1 MPVVCSIGCSDPWN
15 AAGTGLDIRALA
27 ACGARTVSVLAGITA
42 QDREGLHQAA
52 PVAPGLIA
60 AQLRALSEA
69 GIEAYRIGALL
80 DVASVEVV
88 AAHLA
93 ETSVPAVYDPVFGA
107 SAGGSFAGDA
117 VVAAIR
123 SRLLPRVALVTPN
136 LAEAARLCARPA
148 LTSVDDME
156 HAARGLLD
164 FGARA
169 ALVTGGHLAGDPC
182 DVLVDD
188 QGLRRYEATRLSGE
202 LRGTGCLLAC
212 GIAAELARGAALRE
226 AITAGRNVVRQRFA
240 DAVNV
245 GGMRL
250 AY

>member
-169 ALVTGGHLAGDPC
+169 ALVTG